1 MHQFSVFS
9 LRNRA
14 LIALVTI
21 VVAVFGGITLTQ
33 LKQEL
38 VPSITYPQLFIVT
51 SYPGASPA
59 VVEHDVST
67 PIEDAIQAIPGLEST
82 TATSNANFSNI
93 TAAFAFSTNLAT
105 AEQKVTTAINRIRTT
120 LPDGVDPQVIQFSL
134 SDFPIVQLAVSSDL
148 DAVELSDRIERIVIP
163 ELSRLDG
170 VASVTLQGSA
180 VQRVE
185 ITPDADELAG
195 HGLTRQAITQLL
207 QASGLLLPAGQI
219 TEDGETLTVQAGQR
233 LESAEDIAELAF
245 PVQPSALEPSF
256 DPATGEVTVTGPDA
270 VTIGDVADVE
280 IVDAAP
286 TGYSRVDGRDALT
299 LAVTKTSAGNT
310 VAVSHLVR
318 DALPGLAAAVG
329 GSTQFT
335 AIFDQAPFI
344 EQSIESLTQEGLLGL
359 AFAVIVILIF
369 LLSIRSTLVTAVSI
383 PTSVLLTF
391 IGIWASGYTLNI
403 ITLGALTIAIGRV
416 VDDSIVVVENIKRH
430 IEAGQEK
437 RQAILDAVK
446 EVAGAIT
453 ASTITTVAVFLPIGL
468 VGEEVGEL
476 FRPFAVTVAIA
487 LLASLLVSL
496 TIVPVL
502 SYWFLGRGRK
512 ARARAEAAAA
522 AGRPA
527 DPAHET
533 VAEGG
538 VVPVTGSVRTHERG
552 DLLQRGYLPVI
563 RWTLKYPVVVL
574 LLAILTLGGSIA
586 LAPML
591 KLNFVGD
598 SGQNTLT
605 VTQTL
610 DASASLE
617 VRNDA
622 AKQVEDA
629 LIGLPGVQTVHV
641 AVGSGTGSSI
651 RAAFGGGGSTTFSL
665 VTDPDGDQAEISAAV
680 ERAIAGIRD
689 AGTIAVSAQ
698 QGFGGSTIDVTVHAA
713 TQQDL
718 EEGVRLVTEQVQDLD
733 SVGKVTDNVSASTP
747 YIAIVVDRQAAADHG
762 LNEVQVGGL
771 VMAAMNPSSI
781 GSVSV
786 EDRTL
791 SIYLIDDEAPQ
802 TLEELRDFPVPTIL
816 GTVHLSDLASVE
828 RTLGPASITTEQGV
842 RTAEVSITPATDNVG
857 ATTFGV
863 QAALAEIE
871 LPTGTTVAVGGVASQ
886 MLDSF
891 ANLGIALLAAILIV
905 YVVMVATFRSL
916 RQPLLLLVSIPFAAT
931 GAIVLQ
937 VLTGIPLGV
946 SSLIGVL
953 MLVGIVV
960 TNAIVLVDLVNQYRT
975 RGLDVRTA
983 VEQGAARRLRPIV
996 MTAAATIFALIPLA
1010 VGITG
1015 HGGFISQPLALIVIG
1030 GLVSSTIL
1038 TLIVLPVIYY
1048 LVEGRAE
1055 RRAPKVAARRA
1066 AKDAKTAEKAEAAR
1080 AAAQRKLDAEAART
1094 EAARLAAEAKANRK
1108 QARRGDAEAETAP
1121 AAAAGAAAPVAEAIA
1136 PVEIVEPEA
1145 PAPAI
1150 AEDPAPVVEENALP
1164 EASAPTGQP
1173 AAAEPVAPPA
1183 TPTGS
1188 VQLPPP
1194 PVDRP
1199 RVDLS
1204 G

>member
-1 MHQFSVFS
+1 MHLLSVFS

-38 VPSITYPQLFIVT
+38 VPSLTLPQLFVVT
-51 SYPGASPA
+51 SYPGASPE

-82 TATSNANFSNI
+82 TATSSANFSNI
-93 TAAFAFSTNLAT
+93 TAAFSFATDLAT
-105 AEQKVTTAINRIRTT
+105 AEQKVSSAINRIRST
-120 LPDGVDPQVIQFSL
+120 LPEDVDPQVIQFSL

-148 DAVELSDRIERIVIP
+148 DAVELSDRIERMVIP
-163 ELSRLDG
+163 ELSKLDG
-170 VASVTLQGSA
+170 VASVSLQGA
-180 VQRVE
+180 AIQRVE
-185 ITPDADELAG
+185 ITPDDEALAE
-195 HGLTRQAITQLL
+195 HGLTTQAITQLL

-219 TEDGETLTVQAGQR
+219 TQDGETLTVQAGER
-233 LESAEDIAELAF
+233 LGSEDDIAGLAF
-245 PVQPSALEPSF
+245 PAQPSAFQPSF
-256 DPATGEVTVTGPDA
+256 DPATGDFALPTPEV
-270 VTIGDVADVE
+270 VTIGDVAEVAV
-280 IVDAAP
+280 VDQAP
-286 TGYSRVDGRDALT
+286 SGYSRVDGRDALT
-299 LAVTKTSAGNT
+299 LGVTKTSAGNT
-310 VAVSHLVR
+310 VAVSHEVS
-318 DALPGLAAAVG
+318 AAIPGLAAAIG
-329 GSTQFT
+329 GSTTFT
-335 AIFDQAPFI
+335 PVFDQAPFI

-430 IEAGQEK
+430 IEAGQER
-437 RQAILDAVK
+437 RQAIIDAVR

-453 ASTITTVAVFLPIGL
+453 ASTITTVAVFLPIGM

-512 ARARAEAAAA
+512 ARPGRHTRRGAEAA
-522 AGRPA
+522 
-527 DPAHET
+527 HEP
-533 VAEGG
+533 VPEGG
-538 VVPVTGSVRTHERG
+538 VVPVTGSVQTHERG

-574 LLAILTLGGSIA
+574 LLAILTLGGSLA
-586 LAPML
+586 LAPLL

-610 DASASLE
+610 ESGASLDE
-617 VRNDA
+617 QNA
-622 AKQVEDA
+622 AAQVVEAA
-629 LIGLPGVQTVHV
+629 LMGTPGVETVH
-641 AVGSGTGSSI
+641 ASVGSGSGSSI
-651 RAAFGGGGSTTFSL
+651 QAAFGGGSSTFSL
-665 VTDPDGDQAEISAAV
+665 VTDEDGDQAEIREAV
-680 ERAIAGIRD
+680 ESTLAGIED
-689 AGTIAVSAQ
+689 AGTLAVSAQ
-698 QGFGGSTIDVTVHAA
+698 QGFGGSTVDVTVRAA
-713 TQQDL
+713 TQSDL
-718 EEGVRLVTEQVQDLD
+718 ERGVELVTAQVEGLD
-733 SVGKVTDNVSASTP
+733 SVAKVTDNISASSP
-747 YIAIVVDRQAAADHG
+747 YIAVVVDRRAAAEHG
-762 LNEVQVGGL
+762 LNEVQVGGMM
-771 VMAAMNPSSI
+771 MAAMNPSSI
-781 GSVSV
+781 GSVTID
-786 EDRTL
+786 DRSL
-791 SIYLIDDEAPQ
+791 SIYLVEADAPR
-802 TLEELRDFPVPTIL
+802 TLEELRDFEVPTL
-816 GTVHLSDLASVE
+816 AGTVPLSELAAVD
-828 RTLGPASITTEQGV
+828 RALGPASVTTEQGV
-842 RTAEVSITPATDNVG
+842 RTATVSITPASEDVG
-857 ATTFGV
+857 STTFGV
-863 QAALAEIE
+863 QSALEELE
-871 LPTGTTVAVGGVASQ
+871 LPAGTTVELGGVASQ

-960 TNAIVLVDLVNQYRT
+960 TNAIVLVDLVNQYRE

-983 VEQGAARRLRPIV
+983 VEQGAARRFRPIV

-1010 VGITG
+1010 IGITG

-1038 TLIVLPVIYY
+1038 TLVVLPVLYY
-1048 LVEGRAE
+1048 LVEGRKE
-1055 RRAPKVAARRA
+1055 RRAPKVAARKAERQAERERAERAFAEQRAEREANSEARLERRRSDARALLEELRA
-1066 AKDAKTAEKAEAAR
+1066 A
-1080 AAAQRKLDAEAART
+1080 
-1094 EAARLAAEAKANRK
+1094 
-1108 QARRGDAEAETAP
+1108 ETGGVPGP
-1121 AAAAGAAAPVAEAIA
+1121 AVAVAEAQ
-1136 PVEIVEPEA
+1136 PLLEPPAAEEA
-1145 PAPAI
+1145 PAG
-1150 AEDPAPVVEENALP
+1150 DPTPVVEEVAEDDRLETTPPAEPRAP
-1164 EASAPTGQP
+1164 EPR
-1173 AAAEPVAPPA
+1173 AAEPPAPEPRAPDLPDLPWMPKPPPA
-1183 TPTGS
+1183 AP
-1188 VQLPPP
+1188 
-1194 PVDRP
+1194 RP
-1199 RVDLS
+1199 DDED
-1204 G
+1204 